1 MAERNA
7 VNFATSLANLWRYR
21 GFIVASVRRELQA
34 RYAKSQFGLAW
45 AVIHPLSL
53 IVLYT
58 VVFSNLMRPILS
70 GGHDSP
76 FAYSVYLCAGL
87 LTWMLFSELLNRSV
101 GLFVQH
107 AGLLKK
113 MNFPRLT
120 LPIIVILS
128 SLLHYVIIMTLF
140 LGFLLLTDYFPGAVI
155 LAAVPVVLVLIAF
168 AIGLGLLAGV
178 INVFYRD
185 VEQGTAMILQF
196 WFWSTPI
203 VYLPDIVPS
212 WFAQLLAWNPIVP
225 IVQAMQTLF
234 LNATQPDWPSLMYPA
249 VLAVVL
255 LWLSVR
261 AYTRLSGE
269 IVDEL

>member
-1 MAERNA
+1 M
-7 VNFATSLANLWRYR
+7 NFATTLPSLWRYR

-45 AVIHPLSL
+45 AVLQPLSL
-53 IVLYT
+53 IILYT
-58 VVFSNLMRPILS
+58 LVFSNLMRPILS

-87 LTWMLFSELLNRSV
+87 LTWTLFSELLNRSV
-101 GLFVQH
+101 GLFVHH

-113 MNFPRLT
+113 MSFPRLT
-120 LPIIVILS
+120 LPIIVIVS
-128 SLLHYVIIMTLF
+128 SLLHYGIIMTLF
-140 LGFLLLTDYFPGAVI
+140 LGFLLLADYFPGAVVW
-155 LAAVPVVLVLIAF
+155 AAVPVVLVLIAF
-168 AIGLGLLAGV
+168 AIGLGVLAGI

-203 VYLPDIVPS
+203 VYLPDIVPQ

-225 IVQAMQTLF
+225 IVQAMQAIF
-234 LNATQPDWPSLMYPA
+234 LNATQPNWSSLLYPLLLA
-249 VLAVVL
+249 VLL
-255 LWLSVR
+255 LLLSLR
-261 AYTRLSGE
+261 AYTCLSGE